1 MHEENI
7 RGKGIFWW
15 GKIAFVIIVF
25 SFVSFFVGAVFTE
38 SGSNE
43 GKTTIITE
51 SLLTKTIDISEL
63 SSAKYTYNGIAQVY
77 EDENKKNKKCDVRYH
92 AVVKAMINMKDVK
105 FRPDHQN
112 KTIFASLPEI
122 TLKSYLTDEESLSF
136 IPANTKIELREAIAA
151 CEQDALEE
159 SQSSDELMCR
169 AEQNMK
175 STIEALLLPLLKD
188 EGYQIKWD

>member
-7 RGKGIFWW
+7 RGKGIFWKV
-15 GKIAFVIIVF
+15 KIAFIIIAF
-25 SFVSFFVGAVFTE
+25 SFVSFLVGTVFTK

-51 SLLTKTIDISEL
+51 ALLTKTIDISEL

-136 IPANTKIELREAIAA
+136 IPANTKIELSEAIAA

-159 SQSSDELMCR
+159 SQSSDELMRR